1 MGSLAIYR
9 TLPTVRSGEH
19 QLAHAGGVVAPRRAR
34 GDEAIDRGDEAGRV
48 VELREGPG
56 ALALEQLAARHDVVG
71 TAPVADG
78 DDRVAVAPHDEQRQ
92 VGGEV
97 EAIERAH

>member
-9 TLPTVRSGEH
+9 TLPTVRSGEP

-34 GDEAIDRGDEAGRV
+34 GDEAIDGRHEAGRV
-48 VELREGPG
+48 VELREVPG
-56 ALALEQLAARHDVVG
+56 ALDLEQLAARHRLVG
-71 TAPVADG
+71 AAAVADR

-97 EAIERAH
+97 EA